1 MSEDEE
7 DDFRH
12 YMPVLR
18 RIVIVVA
25 VLTAVPVVMWTITAY
40 VRTYVG
46 PPKLPTFQPAAAET
60 TSVPPTNPAAAM
72 ANSANAL
79 PQAGTVVAEAAPPAV
94 EVTQSTNATPSN
106 AANVSGGDDSRST
119 DATAA
124 AAPVMAMPP
133 TADSSDTLAPS
144 STAMIAPN
152 SMPDNGDRFASTQRS
167 GTNWPTPPAM
177 AAASAPPG
185 AAAHASRTSANIPLP
200 RRRPRTF
207 TLARLS
213 VPLPQPRPEDAGP
226 AASAP
231 YHPATP
237 LDFLRSIFKPNN
249 NGNVAPTDGG
259 STASNTDNQG
269 Q

>member
-177 AAASAPPG
+177 AAASARSGGGCACKPHQCQYSAAAQ
-185 AAAHASRTSANIPLP
+185 AAAHVYPGTAERSTA
-200 RRRPRTF
+200 
-207 TLARLS
+207 
-213 VPLPQPRPEDAGP
+213 
-226 AASAP
+226 AASSRRCGSRGVSSVSSCYAAGL
-231 YHPATP
+231 PAQH
-237 LDFLRSIFKPNN
+237 LQ
-249 NGNVAPTDGG
+249 AE
-259 STASNTDNQG
+259 
-269 Q
+269 